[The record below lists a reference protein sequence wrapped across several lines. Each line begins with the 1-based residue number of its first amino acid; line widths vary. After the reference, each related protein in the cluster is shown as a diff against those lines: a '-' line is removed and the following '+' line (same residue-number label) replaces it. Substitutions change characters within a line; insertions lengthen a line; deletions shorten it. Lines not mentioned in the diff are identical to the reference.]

1 MVQYYF
7 ELFNKLLRNVVAGEN
22 SEENVMYFVH
32 V

>member
-7 ELFNKLLRNVVAGEN
+7 ELFNKLLRNVVTGGN